1 MARRHDEAERIAFA
15 SRAEWRQWLER
26 HHDSSPGVFVVYGK
40 KAARLPG
47 PAYEDL
53 IEEALCFGW
62 IDGTLRPVDE
72 QRTSLYFCPRRPG
85 GMWAASNKARVERLR
100 AAGHMTPAGEAVI
113 ARAVEDGSWT
123 ILDRSEALELPD
135 ELAEALAARPGSA
148 AAFDALSPSLRKQLI
163 YQVDSA
169 KRPDTRQR
177 RAAAIAD
184 GLREP

>member
-1 MARRHDEAERIAFA
+1 MRILLAEHDVLVA
-15 SRAEWRQWLER
+15 SFLYRGLREHGHSVECVEDA
-26 HHDSSPGVFVVYGK
+26 GCVF
-40 KAARLPG
+40 
-47 PAYEDL
+47 
-53 IEEALCFGW
+53 
-62 IDGTLRPVDE
+62 
-72 QRTSLYFCPRRPG
+72 
-85 GMWAASNKARVERLR
+85 
-100 AAGHMTPAGEAVI
+100 

-135 ELAEALAARPGSA
+135 ELTEALAARPGSA

-184 GLREP
+184 GLGEP